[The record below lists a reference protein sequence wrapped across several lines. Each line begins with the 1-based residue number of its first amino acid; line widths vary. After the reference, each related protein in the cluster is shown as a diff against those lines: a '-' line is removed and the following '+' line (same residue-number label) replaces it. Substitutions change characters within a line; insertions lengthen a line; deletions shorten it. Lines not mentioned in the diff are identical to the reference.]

1 MSAASMPTR
10 IDGLALQVR
19 FNCENSLTVSG
30 NEPSA
35 RA

>member
-1 MSAASMPTR
+1 MSAASMPIR
-10 IDGLALQVR
+10 IDGLAPHIR

-30 NEPSA
+30 NELSA